1 MKTIFIRPVQDKDIN
16 FFLSSRNL
24 LINRKFSKNKKAIN
38 KLDHYNWWFN
48 NNNRKSHIVEKGK
61 EKLMILTEETYKLGK
76 LAIIYTGLISCKEKI
91 DLMDLLKAV
100 KWQNQNILRHKKGI
114 NIISV
119 VKKNYFGNLQSKYF
133 KFSKL
138 KKSSALYKKISKK
151 IKLNENFKTYF
162 KVIN

>member
-24 LINRKFSKNKKAIN
+24 FINRKFSINKKVIN

-76 LAIIYTGLISCKEKI
+76 LTIINTGLISCKEKI

-100 KWQNQNILRHKKGI
+100 KWQNQNILRHK
-114 NIISV
+114 NV
-119 VKKNYFGNLQSKYF
+119 VS
-133 KFSKL
+133 
-138 KKSSALYKKISKK
+138 
-151 IKLNENFKTYF
+151 
-162 KVIN
+162 